1 MFLFIDPPLRPSKE
15 GNFRYSIF
23 FNLLAIIVYRQTL
36 IIPRL
41 FWLHN
46 FSLGKKSPA
55 ILRLTYRDARYPEKM
70 VAGKS
75 TNRLRDNR
83 MGWHTVP

>member
-36 IIPRL
+36 FSNSRNWYSIKKIGLQVFMIIDFPKYL
-41 FWLHN
+41 CDLHAQIVMN
-46 FSLGKKSPA
+46 
-55 ILRLTYRDARYPEKM
+55 
-70 VAGKS
+70 
-75 TNRLRDNR
+75 
-83 MGWHTVP
+83 

>member
-36 IIPRL
+36 NSIQDLVGL
-41 FWLHN
+41 FYD
-46 FSLGKKSPA
+46 F
-55 ILRLTYRDARYPEKM
+55 ILA
-70 VAGKS
+70 S
-75 TNRLRDNR
+75 
-83 MGWHTVP
+83 

>member
-36 IIPRL
+36 IRGL
-41 FWLHN
+41 LHIHREVGLMN
-46 FSLGKKSPA
+46 DDDFFTPL
-55 ILRLTYRDARYPEKM
+55 LTKTFP
-70 VAGKS
+70 
-75 TNRLRDNR
+75 
-83 MGWHTVP
+83 

>member
-36 IIPRL
+36 NSIEKKGRIKRKYFFGSTGNL
-41 FWLHN
+41 VK
-46 FSLGKKSPA
+46 SLQLA
-55 ILRLTYRDARYPEKM
+55 
-70 VAGKS
+70 
-75 TNRLRDNR
+75 
-83 MGWHTVP
+83 